1 MLAASHKHDDIQ
13 VINKP
18 LAQKTHQV
26 CVYQD
31 RGINSG
37 HKSASFQIDH
47 TNPKEPYKIE
57 LDEKELQKP
66 RVSFKPS
73 TKAVAVQNELAH
85 KVSDSSVEAP
95 KELDSITGWSSENP
109 LSVAQNLP
117 TKVIQKK
124 SSPLM
129 N

>member
-1 MLAASHKHDDIQ
+1 
-13 VINKP
+13 
-18 LAQKTHQV
+18 
-26 CVYQD
+26 VYQD